1 MCGVA
6 DFFKGDIKEM
16 TNGTE
21 FKLINLLHAK
31 NPNLTHEDLNTRIY
45 EPGIRWNI
53 HLVSYDTLTSREKP
67 SSNGQLSKC
76 EWSFGIMM
84 SPIGITIKTVWA
96 GELRWLRELDTNI
109 KSQLHRDYI
118 HSMTGVFRWCGCFQV
133 GLKIQRMILWWKS
146 MVLRH
151 WILQWIV
158 WCMLSGLKTKKL
170 NRMWRS
176 GWFGLQSHGQSGGGQ
191 HQNLPIENHSS
202 GYLRRMH
209 ISLISCGLRKS
220 KHFWRPR

>member
-1 MCGVA
+1 MILAHNDFPGIVGEEREWYLLKRLNCVPHRLLEIQSTPPHGDPALISALEPILVVKMCGVA

-96 GELRWLRELDTNI
+96 GELR
-109 KSQLHRDYI
+109 
-118 HSMTGVFRWCGCFQV
+118 
-133 GLKIQRMILWWKS
+133 
-146 MVLRH
+146 
-151 WILQWIV
+151 
-158 WCMLSGLKTKKL
+158 
-170 NRMWRS
+170 
-176 GWFGLQSHGQSGGGQ
+176 
-191 HQNLPIENHSS
+191 
-202 GYLRRMH
+202 
-209 ISLISCGLRKS
+209 
-220 KHFWRPR
+220 